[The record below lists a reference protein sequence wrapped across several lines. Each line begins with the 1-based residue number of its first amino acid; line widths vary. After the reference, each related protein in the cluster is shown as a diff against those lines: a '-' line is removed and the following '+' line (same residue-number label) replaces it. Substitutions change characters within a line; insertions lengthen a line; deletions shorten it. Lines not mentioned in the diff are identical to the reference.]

1 VGGNA
6 ANTTVTITGG
16 GGGGIS
22 TVLNNEVRYVAYNS
36 SQFVEIK
43 NTGTLYAGLSW
54 SQSGTTVT
62 VTSTAHGLT
71 NGDYIVVR
79 GGADSYLYREITF
92 IDVDTFTYTSATT
105 ATITGTDGAYVPAA
119 RVVSID
125 DDQATIASPSAG
137 DIQIGYIK
145 YINAT
150 TKFTTSF
157 DLTLPQGINNGVG
170 GNNSFETQSPPT
182 SIVFAGDGTYNSA
195 ATIQVKGIGGSNF
208 NVIQIPAGLNDF
220 AKNIVIFTF

>member
-1 VGGNA
+1 MGGNA

-22 TVLNNEVRYVAYNS
+22 TVLNNEVRYIAYNS

-62 VTSTAHGLT
+62 ITSTAHGLT
-71 NGDYIVVR
+71 SGDYIVVR
-79 GGADSYLYREITF
+79 GGADSYLYVIISNVSSNSF
-92 IDVDTFTYTSATT
+92 DYISATT
-105 ATITGTDGAYVPAA
+105 ATTTGTDGAYVPAA
-119 RVVSID
+119 RVVSIN

-150 TKFTTSF
+150 TKTTNSF

-170 GNNSFETQSPPT
+170 GNNSYETQSPPT
-182 SIVFAGDGTYNSA
+182 SIVFASDGTYNSA
-195 ATIQVKGIGGSNF
+195 STIQVKGIGGSGF
-208 NVIQIPAGLNDF
+208 NVISIPAGLGTF